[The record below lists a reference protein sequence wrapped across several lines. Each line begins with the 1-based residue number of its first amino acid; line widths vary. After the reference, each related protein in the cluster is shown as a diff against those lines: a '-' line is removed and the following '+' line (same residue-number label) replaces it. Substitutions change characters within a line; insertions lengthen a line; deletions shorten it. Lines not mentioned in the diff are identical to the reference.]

1 MYYFEKN
8 DSQHIKFN
16 FFFGINSAITKIIS
30 RISKDFKPS
39 FFCVENIIKY
49 PALHI
54 AKEESIRILN
64 PFVLEPK
71 HRKKK
76 QYHIPDAASERA

>member
-64 PFVLEPK
+64 PFLLEPK

-76 QYHIPDAASERA
+76 